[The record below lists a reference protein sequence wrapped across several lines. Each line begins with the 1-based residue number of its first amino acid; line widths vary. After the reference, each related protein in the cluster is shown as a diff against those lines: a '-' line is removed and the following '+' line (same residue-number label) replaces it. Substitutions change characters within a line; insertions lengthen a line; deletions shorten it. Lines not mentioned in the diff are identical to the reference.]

1 MNRLILPILASSE
14 STPKFPKCLCAVT
27 QFKNFLLRNMAVNCA
42 SSTNTAIRGF
52 LPPVCGVLRHFGFS
66 KYLQANSSVV
76 NYAMTQKGLPITDH
90 TKVFFSFGDLLYTLM
105 TTHIFFQL
113 VYIFFQAS
121 FRPGGSSS
129 SFR

>member
-14 STPKFPKCLCAVT
+14 STPKFPKCLCPVT
-27 QFKNFLLRNMAVNCA
+27 QFKNFLLRHMAVNYA
-42 SSTNTAIRGF
+42 SSTNT
-52 LPPVCGVLRHFGFS
+52 PVCGVLRHFGFS

-105 TTHIFFQL
+105 TTHIFFRL
-113 VYIFFQAS
+113 VYIFFHAS